1 VKLALPAHA
10 ALLAQSRSTIRSKS
24 MTSLAAKFEPVLD
37 RAGVKERTKIEKHL
51 AVCDA
56 EANAA
61 HGQLWRRMAAILGEL
76 APLAIQSAGHNAWKF
91 FIPDGKFRMQVF
103 AMEDSFDG
111 MLRIYIPDV
120 LNDAVKAK
128 ILAKT
133 STPQTFAVDGSS
145 TQLKIESLGVAEASA
160 APPHYQHM
168 LGWNRKA
175 LRVNVPTVKTDEKLY
190 AAVQALAQLAS
201 KSWMPL
207 AATVA
212 TR

>member
-1 VKLALPAHA
+1 
-10 ALLAQSRSTIRSKS
+10 

-51 AVCDA
+51 TLCDA
-56 EANAA
+56 EESTA
-61 HGQLWRRMAAILGEL
+61 HGQLWRRVAVILGEL

-91 FIPDGKFRMQVF
+91 FIPDGKYRMQVF
-103 AMEDSFDG
+103 ALEDSFDG
-111 MLRIYIPDV
+111 ILRVYLPDV
-120 LNDAVKAK
+120 LNEAVKTK

-133 STPQTFAVDGSS
+133 PVPQTYAIDGSA

-175 LRVNVPTVKTDEKLY
+175 IRLNLPTAKADEKLY
-190 AAVQALAQLAS
+190 AAVQALAQLAA
-201 KSWMPL
+201 KSWASPAAA
-207 AATVA
+207 AAT
-212 TR
+212 R

>member
-1 VKLALPAHA
+1 MWRFVRPVAYNHPEH
-10 ALLAQSRSTIRSKS
+10 S

-51 AVCDA
+51 TLCDA
-56 EANAA
+56 EESTA
-61 HGQLWRRMAAILGEL
+61 HGQLWRRVAVILGEL

-91 FIPDGKFRMQVF
+91 FIPDGKYRMQVF
-103 AMEDSFDG
+103 ALEDSFDG
-111 MLRIYIPDV
+111 ILRVYLPDV
-120 LNDAVKAK
+120 LNEAVKTK

-133 STPQTFAVDGSS
+133 PVPQTYAIDGSA

-175 LRVNVPTVKTDEKLY
+175 IRLNLPTAKADEKLY
-190 AAVQALAQLAS
+190 AAVQALAQLAA
-201 KSWMPL
+201 KSWASPAAA
-207 AATVA
+207 AAT
-212 TR
+212 R